1 MRKAPRVSKTDKR
14 WWCKFISVLILLLI
28 HIHERERERER
39 EREILQKAFYRKWPK
54 PS

>member
-28 HIHERERERER
+28 HIHERERERDFAEG
-39 EREILQKAFYRKWPK
+39 ILQKMA
-54 PS
+54 

>member
-14 WWCKFISVLILLLI
+14 WLCKFISVLILLLI

-39 EREILQKAFYRKWPK
+39 DFAEGILQKMA
-54 PS
+54 